1 MQKEGNMMRELDF
14 SVAINEVLRQ
24 EMRRDESVIVF
35 GEDVGWFG
43 GLFKCTDHLQKEF
56 GEKRVR
62 DTPISE
68 GAIIGAAIGAALG
81 GLRPVAEIQFID
93 FVGCNGAMDQIFN
106 QMAKMRYM
114 FGGALKVPVVV
125 RAPCGSRYPVASGA
139 AQHSQSLEAWFIHVP
154 GLKVVTP
161 STPYD
166 AKGLLITAI
175 RGDDPVMFIE
185 HKLLYYVRRMPT
197 LREKYPSMI
206 CHVPEEEYTVPF
218 GQADVKREGKDAT
231 VIATMMMVHKAIN
244 AANQLAKEGINIE
257 IIDPRTLVPLDK
269 KAIIKSVKKT
279 NRVILVS
286 EDCKTG
292 GVAAEITSII
302 MEEAFD
308 YLDAPV
314 KRVSCLDVPVPY
326 SPVLEAVAIP
336 QEQDIITAV
345 KETISK

>member
-1 MQKEGNMMRELDF
+1 MTGERELDF
-14 SVAINEVLRQ
+14 AAAIREALRQ
-24 EMRRDESVIVF
+24 EMSRDKSIIVF
-35 GEDVGWFG
+35 GEDVGLFG
-43 GLFKCTDHLQKEF
+43 GIFGCTKGLQDEF
-56 GEKRVR
+56 GEDRVR

-68 GAIIGAAIGAALG
+68 AAIIGAAIGAALTG
-81 GLRPVAEIQFID
+81 IRPVAEIEFFDFI
-93 FVGCNGAMDQIFN
+93 GCAMDQVVN
-106 QMAKMRYM
+106 QLAKIRYM
-114 FGGALKVPVVV
+114 FGGQLKVPVVI
-125 RAPCGSRYPVASGA
+125 RTPAGSRYPVACGA
-139 AQHSQSLEAWFIHVP
+139 AQHSQSLEAWFMHVP

-206 CHVPEEEYTVPF
+206 CHVPEEEYTIPF

-257 IIDPRTLVPLDK
+257 IIDPRTLAPLDK
-269 KAIIKSVKKT
+269 KAIINSVKKT
-279 NRVILVS
+279 NRAIVVS

-292 GVAAEITSII
+292 GVAAEIASII
-302 MEEAFD
+302 MEEVFD

-314 KRVSCLDVPVPY
+314 KRVSCLDVPIPY